1 MSDRKSPESDT
12 GSPEPEVV
20 QKEGSRRKY
29 VKPQKVMSQPICRPS
44 FALGKRIPN
53 NAAAVEETVPRSP
66 PKRLKE
72 EIGDDTLTPQEI
84 TSKWESL
91 GIKKV
96 FSGKNNSSKKIT
108 FVCCALDYFIRSNCT
123 LTLEQMK
130 RDLVNTMPPYI
141 EQGCDEALD
150 EIIRTVFIEYN
161 RKTWVSETCRQVD
174 QTELDTFMRV
184 IKEVPNWRSLWEE
197 SAKNMFGTLHVVDF
211 HYLKESLES
220 FYRNMED
227 LLGTILEK
235 S

>member
-1 MSDRKSPESDT
+1 MSNRKSPESDT

-20 QKEGSRRKY
+20 QKESSRRKY
-29 VKPQKVMSQPICRPS
+29 AKPQKVMSQPICRPT

-53 NAAAVEETVPRSP
+53 NAVEETSP
-66 PKRLKE
+66 PHSSPTKRSKE
-72 EIGDDTLTPQEI
+72 SEDENVSPQEI
-84 TSKWESL
+84 TTKWDNL

-96 FSGKNNSSKKIT
+96 FSGKNNSAKKIT
-108 FVCCALDYFIRSNCT
+108 FVCCALDYFIRTNCT
-123 LTLEQMK
+123 LSLEQMK
-130 RDLVNTMPPYI
+130 KELVVAMPPYI
-141 EQGCDEALD
+141 EQGCDDALD
-150 EIIRTVFIEYN
+150 EIIKTVYIEYN
-161 RKTWVSETCRQVD
+161 RKTWVSEMCRQVD

-197 SAKNMFGTLHVVDF
+197 SAKNMFGQLHVVDF

-220 FYRNMED
+220 FYSSMED